1 MAEEEQEMS
10 IEEVV
15 EENNILLNTLIDHLI
30 EKNVIS
36 EDEFLNK
43 LNAVNSE
50 VQEKENESA
59 EEAVQNAETNES
71 EESKD

>member
-1 MAEEEQEMS
+1 MTENQEEEMS

-36 EDEFLNK
+36 EDEFLEK
-43 LNAVNSE
+43 LNSVNQDVE
-50 VQEKENESA
+50 EEHKKA
-59 EEAVQNAETNES
+59 EEGDSES
-71 EESKD
+71 ESDDSEE

>member
-1 MAEEEQEMS
+1 MS

-50 VQEKENESA
+50 VQEKENES
-59 EEAVQNAETNES
+59 QGLNKCKKIN
-71 EESKD
+71 